1 MQISKKIIPWV
12 LFFIFFFLTVGT
24 YSGLFKGPS
33 DFQQGE
39 IFKIIYIHIPA
50 AWCCILNYIL
60 LTLCSLVYI
69 LTKNPIMNLIAK
81 SLAHSGCLFTII
93 TLITGSLW
101 GAPTWGT
108 YWVWDARLTSV
119 LILFFIYVTYII
131 ITKRTD
137 EKTPNTAAIV
147 AIIGFINIPIIKY
160 SVTWWTTLHQP
171 ASITFTKVSI
181 DISMLLP
188 IILFTLAFLCYTFY
202 LILLYIRE
210 HLILYKIY
218 NIKRLHK

>member
-1 MQISKKIIPWV
+1 
-12 LFFIFFFLTVGT
+12 
-24 YSGLFKGPS
+24 
-33 DFQQGE
+33 
-39 IFKIIYIHIPA
+39 
-50 AWCCILNYIL
+50 
-60 LTLCSLVYI
+60 
-69 LTKNPIMNLIAK
+69 MNLIAK
-81 SLAHSGCLFTII
+81 SLAQSGCLFTII
-93 TLITGSLW
+93 TLTTGSLW

-119 LILFFIYVTYII
+119 LILFFIYITYII
-131 ITKRTD
+131 ITKHTD

-147 AIIGFINIPIIKY
+147 AIIGFTNIPIIKY

-171 ASITFTKVSI
+171 ASISFTKVSI
-181 DISMLLP
+181 DFSMLLP

-218 NIKRLHK
+218 NIKRLQK